1 MTDAITCDTALRTQV
16 LHYKKCSHLHIPHLE
31 DCGKAAPDAQT
42 QFFKALW
49 QGRASN
55 IYIIWHQRRTEE
67 LKKKTF
73 KGKPPDWSS
82 SFLFSSIFCKVGPLH
97 PILPDLGAN
106 ETKKTLHPSFFR
118 HVECIFWRVTI
129 KCQKFQDL
137 QKRTWMD
144 LSSSLTRPVLRDS

>member
-1 MTDAITCDTALRTQV
+1 MPLPATQHSGHKFCTTKNADTSTYPTLKTAERPRLTHKHNF
-16 LHYKKCSHLHIPHLE
+16 LKHY
-31 DCGKAAPDAQT
+31 
-42 QFFKALW
+42 
-49 QGRASN
+49 GREGHPTFTSSDIN
-55 IYIIWHQRRTEE
+55 VERKSW
-67 LKKKTF
+67 KKKTF